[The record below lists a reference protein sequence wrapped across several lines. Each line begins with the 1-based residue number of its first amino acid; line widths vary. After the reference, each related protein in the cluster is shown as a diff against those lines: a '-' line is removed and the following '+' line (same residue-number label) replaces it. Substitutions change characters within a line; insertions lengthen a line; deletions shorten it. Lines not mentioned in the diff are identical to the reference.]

1 MLRLKVAVLGGTGG
15 LGFGLAA
22 RLALAGVEVV
32 VGSRARERAENA
44 AGEISR
50 LIGGKAVIRGL
61 ENSEAVR
68 DCDIAVLSVPFE
80 GVDTIIESILSNLS
94 SNTVVVSCVVPLKAD
109 LRGYGSAAELV
120 RDRIPSQTPVV
131 AAFHTVSAEKLTKLN
146 EPVGCDTIILGDD
159 REAKK
164 RVAELAYKIDGLRPV
179 DGGALKNTRIVEQ
192 ITQLLISINK
202 RYKIHDAAIR
212 VVGIDDA
219 KVFESWR

>member
-1 MLRLKVAVLGGTGG
+1 MRVAVLGGTGG

-44 AGEISR
+44 ASEISR
-50 LIGGKAVIRGL
+50 LVSGKAAIRGL

-68 DCDIAVLSVPFE
+68 GCDIAMLTVPFE
-80 GVDTIIESILSNLS
+80 GIDTIIESILPNLN
-94 SNTVVVSCVVPLKAD
+94 SNTIVVSCIVPLKAD

-120 RDRIPSQTPVV
+120 RDKIPGQTPVV
-131 AAFHTVSAEKLTKLN
+131 AGFHTVSAEKLTKLS

-192 ITQLLISINK
+192 ITQLLIGINR
-202 RYKIHDAAIR
+202 RYRIHDAAIKI
-212 VVGIDDA
+212 VGVDDA
-219 KVFESWR
+219 RVFEAWR